1 MTLRTLTT
9 RLGITAGLAG
19 MAIVAPALAT
29 PPPDQL
35 DRLTT
40 SSATTS
46 QWTVPPDQLDRLAAL
61 RAANGIR

>member
-19 MAIVAPALAT
+19 MAIAVPAFAT

-35 DRLTT
+35 DRHTASVGT
-40 SSATTS
+40 QHS
-46 QWTVPPDQLDRLAAL
+46 TVPPDQLDRLAAL
-61 RAANGIR
+61 RAAKGIR